1 MMAIGIATGPRSRN
15 TEDTFAVID
24 GTLEM
29 GVPHTFRNASDQ
41 TLKVKI
47 RACRPPLKPP
57 ELDARL

>member
-1 MMAIGIATGPRSRN
+1 M
-15 TEDTFAVID
+15 ID